1 MEESQVLSR
10 HIDGVSL
17 RTGAGRSIGATVRCR
32 TVVRAVG
39 WLPLLS
45 APSCPQPDSPRGPVL
60 RSRGQIRNILS
71 VLRVLRHSGYKLAS
85 EAEFTKA
92 SLWVLDAPGTLIVS
106 STVLVCV
113 EQRDKIMSKR
123 TVVSTF
129 LVTLIGSFFLVT
141 LLQSFWPSDRRASG
155 QEAATAAAQWTVNAE
170 VQRTRTVV
178 DREVGAGQ
186 GVTRFGDRLYV
197 YGDLVFARPRVGVIK
212 EFDLELRPT
221 GRSVRLMRQGKPLLI
236 HPTGLTRHEPW
247 GTFLGDTVHQKAR
260 IYRLDWEQAWKD
272 GNLDRAVLG
281 EIDDDAA
288 INGTR
293 PVFVSLG
300 GKTYLAT
307 ADYGD
312 VHPEIRL
319 YDPDRL
325 LAAGRSSAPGVVV
338 HRVLCGPFNQNL
350 HWDES
355 LGHLICIQNVTAG
368 SGWRLD
374 RLDLARGVADGRA
387 HGPGVRVRTLTF
399 SPRNELEGF
408 LPIAQD
414 MVLFVVASREE
425 TLVLG
430 RIREATHGPARAES
444 TAGHPSR

>member
-1 MEESQVLSR
+1 
-10 HIDGVSL
+10 
-17 RTGAGRSIGATVRCR
+17 
-32 TVVRAVG
+32 
-39 WLPLLS
+39 
-45 APSCPQPDSPRGPVL
+45 
-60 RSRGQIRNILS
+60 
-71 VLRVLRHSGYKLAS
+71 
-85 EAEFTKA
+85 
-92 SLWVLDAPGTLIVS
+92 
-106 STVLVCV
+106 
-113 EQRDKIMSKR
+113 MSKR
-123 TVVSTF
+123 TLESSFIVTF
-129 LVTLIGSFFLVT
+129 LCSFCLVT
-141 LLQSFWPSDRRASG
+141 LLGSFWPSDRRASG
-155 QEAATAAAQWTVNAE
+155 QEAAATAVDPWNVNAE
-170 VQRTRTVV
+170 VQRVRTVV

-221 GRSVRLMRQGKPLLI
+221 GRSIRLMRQGKPLLI

-247 GTFLGDTVHQKAR
+247 GTFLGDTVLQKAR

-272 GNLDRAVLG
+272 RNLDRAVLG

-319 YDPDRL
+319 YDTDRL

-374 RLDLARGVADGRA
+374 RLDLARGVADGARTA
-387 HGPGVRVRTLTF
+387 RGPGADPHFLAPQRAGRVLANR
-399 SPRNELEGF
+399 SG
-408 LPIAQD
+408 
-414 MVLFVVASREE
+414 
-425 TLVLG
+425 
-430 RIREATHGPARAES
+430 
-444 TAGHPSR
+444 

>member
-92 SLWVLDAPGTLIVS
+92 SLWVLDALGTLIVS

-408 LPIAQD
+408 SPLAQD
-414 MVLFVVASREE
+414 TVLFVIASREE

-430 RIREATHGPARAES
+430 RIRDATVGPARAES

>member
-123 TVVSTF
+123 TVLSTF
-129 LVTLIGSFFLVT
+129 LVTLLGSIFLVT
-141 LLQSFWPSDRRASG
+141 LLRSFWPSDRRASG
-155 QEAATAAAQWTVNAE
+155 QEAATAVAQWTVNAE
-170 VQRTRTVV
+170 VQRRRTVV

-247 GTFLGDTVHQKAR
+247 GTFLGDTVLQKAR

-408 LPIAQD
+408 LPLAQD
-414 MVLFVVASREE
+414 TVLFVIASREE

-430 RIREATHGPARAES
+430 RIRDATVGPARAES